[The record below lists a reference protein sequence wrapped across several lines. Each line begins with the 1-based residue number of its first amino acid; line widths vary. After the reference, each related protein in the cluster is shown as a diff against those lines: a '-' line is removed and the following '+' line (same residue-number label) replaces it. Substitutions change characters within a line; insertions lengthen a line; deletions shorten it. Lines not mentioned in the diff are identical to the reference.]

1 MKNERDEF
9 ITDYPDYLM
18 VMQFDIYASEDN
30 AIKNSL
36 ISMNTKP
43 KKKS

>member
-9 ITDYPDYLM
+9 ITDYPDYFM
-18 VMQFDIYASEDN
+18 VIQFDIYASEDN
-30 AIKNSL
+30 TIKNSL
-36 ISMNTKP
+36 ISIYTKP